1 MFAHA
6 AAVGVS
12 AAVLVSA
19 PAAATAHGSLLVRPG
34 SPVVGKRAA
43 IALLADVKARRL
55 RLELVSPTG
64 IQRFIWLR
72 RTAPGVFRGGYSFG
86 DDGQWLLTARRGAI
100 ARGIWVQQPPSA
112 TPPFKP
118 GARPGLTNVL
128 GQGTFV
134 YP

>member
-1 MFAHA
+1 MFARA
-6 AAVGVS
+6 AAVGVA

-19 PAAATAHGSLLVRPG
+19 PAAATVRGSVLVKPD
-34 SPVVGKRAA
+34 SPMVGKRAS

-64 IQRFIWLR
+64 VKRFIWLR
-72 RTAPGVFRGGYSFG
+72 RAAPGVFRGGYSFA

-100 ARGIWVQQPPSA
+100 VRGIWVQQPPSA

-118 GARPGLTNVL
+118 GAKPSLSNIL